1 MSYILRSV
9 KVRLYPNKQQEMSI
23 NKTLGC
29 YRFVYNHLLDLKNKT
44 YEESKKTLGLN
55 ELSKYFHSTLLKDE
69 RYSWLKEQNTKVM
82 KQSIRQLMVSFKNF
96 YEGKGYPKFK
106 SKKDNCSAHYDKQA
120 ISKTNTFETKHI
132 TLTKD
137 LKNLKFRC
145 SNLQFSRI
153 QKYKDNIRSAT
164 LMKTKSGK
172 YFLSIL
178 FMMDENEYQRFKH
191 TNLKVGIDMGV
202 KDFIITSDREV
213 FENKHFFK
221 KSERKIKRLHKQ
233 LSKKVKGSRNR
244 EKTRIKLAKVYEHQ
258 TNQRI
263 HYIHEITNNLLKTYD
278 YIFMEDL
285 NVQGILR
292 NHKLAKSI
300 QELGLFNFKSILKDK
315 ALMNNKLVIEV
326 YRFFPSSK
334 TCSKCGYIYKN
345 LSLNE
350 RDWLCPVCGTHHDR
364 DHNAAINILNEGLR
378 ILKI

>member
-1 MSYILRSV
+1 MSYILRTV
-9 KVRLYPNKQQEMSI
+9 KVRIYPNKEQEVNI

-44 YEESKKTLGLN
+44 YEESKISLGLN

-82 KQSIRQLMVSFKNF
+82 KQSIRQLMTSFKNF

-106 SKKDNCSAHYDKQA
+106 SKKDNCSAHYDNQA
-120 ISKTNTFETKHI
+120 ISKTNKFETKHI

-137 LKNLKFRC
+137 LKNLKFKC

-178 FMMDENEYQRFKH
+178 FMMDENEYQRFNH
-191 TNLKVGIDMGV
+191 TNLKVGIDLGV
-202 KDFIITSDREV
+202 KDFVITSDGEV

-221 KSERKIKRLHKQ
+221 KSEKTIKRLQKQ
-233 LSKKVKGSRNR
+233 LSKKVRGSKNR

-258 TNQRI
+258 TNQRT
-263 HYIHEITNNLLKTYD
+263 HYIHEITNSLLRTYD

-285 NVQGILR
+285 NVHGMLK

-326 YRFFPSSK
+326 DRFFPSSK

-345 LSLNE
+345 LTLSE
-350 RDWLCPVCGTHHDR
+350 REWLCPVCETHHNR
-364 DHNAAINILNEGLR
+364 DHNAAVNILNEGLR
-378 ILKI
+378 ILKL